1 MQFVYNLVILIEIYA
16 VLAVGLDI
24 TVGLGGIF
32 VISQAAFYGVG
43 AYATAVATTQFGFGF
58 IPALLFSIALTALVG
73 ALVALPMRR
82 VGGEYMVIATLA
94 IQVIANDLFM
104 NLVGI
109 TNGPM
114 GITGIPA
121 PEIFGHAV
129 GSNAGF
135 LILYLLIVL
144 LAFAVRVLV
153 GRSSFGLVLKGIR
166 DDSVA
171 VASLGKSVDPTKIKA
186 MALSAGLAGGAGCL
200 FAFYVGYV
208 SPYTFTIEEST
219 LILAMVILGG
229 ASTAIGPMLGA
240 GILIALPEL
249 LRLLPIPNTILGPL
263 EQIIYAAILIL
274 IVRFAPSGV
283 WGIIYSRC
291 HARRNKEA

>member
-263 EQIIYAAILIL
+263 EQI
-274 IVRFAPSGV
+274 
-283 WGIIYSRC
+283 
-291 HARRNKEA
+291 